1 MAGRN
6 DKEKIR
12 GHGNR
17 YRAHNAQPFLHSEG
31 PQHQEEAQEVTQ
43 KQRQHRI
50 EEQGGE
56 PPEETVHSPDD
67 IGHGIARVLHR
78 NLVAGHTS
86 EHRVCPVGGSLSRF
100 IVFLKLVGHALPLHG
115 VPLLQNLALKG
126 RHTINEGKRNEN
138 DCGHNVGAVFGEENL
153 EFFHFQKNYSR
164 IY

>member
-17 YRAHNAQPFLHSEG
+17 YRAHYAQPFLHSESS
-31 PQHQEEAQEVTQ
+31 QHEEEAQEVSQ
-43 KQRQHRI
+43 KQGQHRI

-56 PPEETVHSPDD
+56 PPEEPVNSPNH
-67 IGHGIARVLHR
+67 IGHGIAGVLHR
-78 NLVAGHTS
+78 NLVAGHAS

-126 RHTINEGKRNEN
+126 GHAVHQGKSDEN
-138 DCGHNVGAVFGEENL
+138 NGGNNVGAVFG
-153 EFFHFQKNYSR
+153 
-164 IY
+164 